1 MPPRAAAPLPW
12 RLKMNSPDN
21 IALEDDVSI
30 ISRKLS
36 KGFMSPDEL
45 AKNLK
50 SLQDV
55 EELGEYFDPEAEEE
69 EEEASAEA
77 DEA

>member
-1 MPPRAAAPLPW
+1 
-12 RLKMNSPDN
+12 MNSADN
-21 IALEDDVSI
+21 IALDDDVRI

-50 SLQDV
+50 ALQDV

-69 EEEASAEA
+69 EAAETEEV
-77 DEA
+77 

>member
-1 MPPRAAAPLPW
+1 
-12 RLKMNSPDN
+12 MNSPDT
-21 IALEDDVSI
+21 IALDDDVRI

-45 AKNLK
+45 AKSLK

-69 EEEASAEA
+69 EAEEAAATAEA

>member
-1 MPPRAAAPLPW
+1 
-12 RLKMNSPDN
+12 MNSPDT
-21 IALEDDVSI
+21 IALEDDVRI

-36 KGFMSPDEL
+36 KGFMSPEEL

-50 SLQDV
+50 GLQDV

-69 EEEASAEA
+69 EEAAEA
-77 DEA
+77 AETAEA

>member
-12 RLKMNSPDN
+12 SLKKNSPDN
-21 IALEDDVSI
+21 IALEDDVRI

-45 AKNLK
+45 AKSLK

>member
-1 MPPRAAAPLPW
+1 MT
-12 RLKMNSPDN
+12 SPDT
-21 IALEDDVSI
+21 IALDDDVRI

-45 AKNLK
+45 AKSLK

-55 EELGEYFDPEAEEE
+55 EELGAYFDPEAEEE
-69 EEEASAEA
+69 EAEEAAATAEA

>member
-1 MPPRAAAPLPW
+1 
-12 RLKMNSPDN
+12 MNSADN
-21 IALEDDVSI
+21 IALDDDVRI

-50 SLQDV
+50 ALQDV

-69 EEEASAEA
+69 EA
-77 DEA
+77 DETEEV

>member
-1 MPPRAAAPLPW
+1 
-12 RLKMNSPDN
+12 MNSPDT
-21 IALEDDVSI
+21 IALDDDVRI

-45 AKNLK
+45 AKSLK
-50 SLQDV
+50 GLQDV

-69 EEEASAEA
+69 ETEEAEASTEA